1 LAFGL
6 QLVIKKKEFGMKKSQ
21 LIALTA
27 LAATVAS
34 AGVTI
39 YLRRKKKQEKR
50 LIAVSNAGYEMAYDI
65 HFPVKYKSAK

>member
-1 LAFGL
+1 
-6 QLVIKKKEFGMKKSQ
+6 MKKSQ
-21 LIALTA
+21 LVALTA